1 MKKINLLFIITLC
14 FFTTTLFAQ
23 KKPVPAKPK
32 VPVIKFCNAD
42 VATAKTNMMSI
53 ATMQEWSNT
62 AKLMVKCSDGKS
74 YQLHQ
79 FGIQVIVKS
88 PMEVKDFGIGND
100 GFPIMAKKSI
110 AKLLPGDTVYLKDVI
125 GFDDKG
131 SEIKLPGIAIAVTE

>member
-1 MKKINLLFIITLC
+1 MKKTHLFLIAIFCLIS
-14 FFTTTLFAQ
+14 TTLSAQ
-23 KKPVPAKPK
+23 KKAPTSSKA
-32 VPVIKFCNAD
+32 PVIKFCNASVD
-42 VATAKTNMMSI
+42 TARTNKMSI
-53 ATMQEWSNT
+53 ATIQEWSN
-62 AKLMVKCSDGKS
+62 ASKLMVKCSDGKS

-110 AKLLPGDTVYLKDVI
+110 AKLLPGDTVYLKDVV